1 MSKVNTMEQDNI
13 YVRYSIIIVGITIMS
28 IGVNEFLIGK
38 YIGETSRKFNK

>member
-28 IGVNEFLIGK
+28 IGVNVPVLK
-38 YIGETSRKFNK
+38 NHLHQLT